1 MSREKEAAD
10 NNVMCCALTGRERA
24 KAQALVVQ
32 ILPSASLNSRL
43 PTCTC
48 TKQVFLRAAVVDD
61 NKNRKKGERDLTTT
75 TTARE
80 REKRREKRE
89 RLLLLLLL
97 SCLLSADQQQLPSSL
112 SWRSTLRAQMRW
124 CGRGSRR
131 GLPSLSKTHVLLLAR

>member
-48 TKQVFLRAAVVDD
+48 TKQVSLRAAVVDD

-75 TTARE
+75 AARE
-80 REKRREKRE
+80 RKGERRER
-89 RLLLLLLL
+89 LLLLL
-97 SCLLSADQQQLPSSL
+97 SCLLSADLQLPSSL

-124 CGRGSRR
+124 CGRGSRL